1 MSKINDLINKLCP
14 NGAPYIK
21 INDCCNFQNGF
32 AFKSNLFKDSGDI
45 LLRITNIDGEE
56 INLSDVKYIDK
67 NDYNELYCK

>member
-32 AFKSNLFKDSGDI
+32 AFKSNLIFFF
-45 LLRITNIDGEE
+45 LLNMK
-56 INLSDVKYIDK
+56 NKYFFAK
-67 NDYNELYCK
+67 